1 MFSHAFIL
9 VALDF
14 VVPDLFLSLF
24 CYPNLT
30 LIINVLRVI
39 SKIQ

>member
-9 VALDF
+9 GFLDL

-24 CYPNLT
+24 CYPNLL
-30 LIINVLRVI
+30 LIINVLLAI
-39 SKIQ
+39 GKIQ